1 MNFLKGNKIYS
12 MITGSCPVC
21 HEESMYK
28 ESNPYKL
35 SQTLK
40 MNKRCSH
47 CNTKYK
53 IEPSF
58 FYGAMYVS
66 YPVGIAFAV
75 AAFVISHLLFKLN
88 LLVTFFIIS
97 ATMILCLPIILRL
110 SRNIWIN
117 FFKHYNKNSPVQKK
131 NNHKRSQVG
140 QKIT

>member
-1 MNFLKGNKIYS
+1 MNFLKGTKIYS
-12 MITGSCPVC
+12 MLTGYCPVC

-35 SQTLK
+35 SNTLE
-40 MNKRCSH
+40 MHERCSH
-47 CNTKYK
+47 CDTKYK

-75 AAFVISHLLFKLN
+75 AAFVISHWVLKLN
-88 LLVTFFIIS
+88 LVISFFAI
-97 ATMILCLPIILRL
+97 AGTMIVFLPVILRL

-117 FFKHYNKNSPVQKK
+117 FFMHYKK
-131 NNHKRSQVG
+131 KEHSS
-140 QKIT
+140 